1 MSNIPFKQLAKVE
14 LHCHL
19 DGSLS
24 LETIKKLI
32 EMAGISYPTE
42 DDALKKLV
50 TAPPETQSLTDY
62 LRTFDIIRPLLQ
74 TKEALKL
81 AAYDVAKQ
89 AALENVIYL
98 ELRYAPEL
106 SMDQGLT
113 AFETLE
119 SVLDGLEQAHE
130 EFGIEAKAL
139 VCGLKQSD
147 PEVAK
152 TIFPQLVEL
161 ANRGLAGFDF
171 AGNEIDYPTENLS
184 ALLKEVQ
191 SLGLPLTFH
200 AGECGCPRNITK
212 GIDLG
217 ISRFG
222 HATALAKDDAAI
234 DKFVSVGATIE
245 MCLTSN
251 LQTKAAPTLA
261 EFPYPKLYNAGANIT
276 INTDNRTVSDTNL
289 TKEYSLYHL
298 HYGTTIQDFYQF
310 NQNALKASFT
320 DDEQKQRLL
329 HLLDQQYHEV
339 AETR

>member
-1 MSNIPFKQLAKVE
+1 MSNIPFNRLAKVE

-42 DDALKKLV
+42 DEALKKLV
-50 TAPPETQSLTDY
+50 TAPPETKSLTDY
-62 LRTFDIIRPLLQ
+62 LKTFDIIRPLLQ

-113 AFETLE
+113 AFDTLE
-119 SVLDGLEQAHE
+119 AVLDGLEQAHE

-147 PEVAK
+147 PEVAR

-171 AGNEIDYPTENLS
+171 AGNEIDYPTETL
-184 ALLKEVQ
+184 APLLKEVQ
-191 SLGLPLTFH
+191 ALGLPLTFH
-200 AGECGCPRNITK
+200 AGECGCPRNITD
-212 GIDLG
+212 GLSLG

-222 HATALAKDDAAI
+222 HATALARDEKAI
-234 DKFVSVGATIE
+234 EQFVSAGATIE

-251 LQTKAAPTLA
+251 LQTKAAATLD
-261 EFPYPKLYNAGANIT
+261 EFPYPQLYKAGAKIT

-289 TKEYSLYHL
+289 TKEYMLYNL
-298 HYGTTIQDFYQF
+298 HYGTDIRDFYRF
-310 NQNALKASFT
+310 NKNALSASFT
-320 DDEQKQRLL
+320 DNHQKQRLL
-329 HLLDQQYHEV
+329 HKLDEQYREL
-339 AETR
+339 AEA